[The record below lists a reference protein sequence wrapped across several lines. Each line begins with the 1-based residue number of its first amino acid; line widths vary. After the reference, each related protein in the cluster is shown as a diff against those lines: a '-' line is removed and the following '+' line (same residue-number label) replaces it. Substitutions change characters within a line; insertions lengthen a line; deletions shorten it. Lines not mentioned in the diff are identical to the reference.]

1 MVSRLERA
9 IRREREALIAGDDAA
24 TERLLRAWLAGKRRL
39 EARIARLEALL
50 AEERTPARVMA
61 SARYAELLRQL
72 DAELMDL
79 GALLVA
85 DTVAR
90 QRELAEAAG
99 ESARRLVAAQAPG
112 LAADFAVLP
121 REAVQELVGVL
132 GDGSPVAEAVGRRF
146 GAFAAQAKDEL
157 AAGVIEGIGLRQ
169 VAERLLAMGDGF
181 VARHVL
187 TLARTEPMR
196 AARSASLQTYAANA
210 DVLDGWVWLSA
221 LSPRTCLACLV
232 MHGRRFPL
240 SAEFFPSHPQ
250 CRCSPAPWVKGHDL
264 DIGPTGE
271 QWFRAQPA
279 AAQRKQMGGAAWA
292 AWRKGEVRFSDFLGE
307 RNDPTWGPGV
317 YERSL
322 REVLGERRERRAA

>member
-1 MVSRLERA
+1 MASRLERA

-24 TERLLRAWLAGKRRL
+24 QQRLIRAWLAGRRRL

-79 GALLVA
+79 GALLVSE
-85 DTVAR
+85 TVAR

-99 ESARRLVAAQAPG
+99 ESARRLVEAQAPG
-112 LAADFAVLP
+112 LAADFATLP
-121 REAVQELVGVL
+121 REAVAELVGVL

-146 GAFAAQAKDEL
+146 GSFAQQARDEL
-157 AAGVIEGIGLRQ
+157 AAGLVEGIGPR
-169 VAERLLAMGDGF
+169 ELARRMGALGDGF

-187 TLARTEPMR
+187 TTARTETIR
-196 AARSASLQTYAANA
+196 AHNAASLRTFRENA
-210 DVLDGWVWLSA
+210 DVLDGWRWLA
-221 LSPRTCLACLV
+221 TLSNRTCLACLNQ
-232 MHGRRFPL
+232 HGRFYPL
-240 SAEFFPSHPQ
+240 SVGFFPSHPC
-250 CRCSPAPWVKGHDL
+250 CRCTPIPAVKGHRL

-271 QWFRAQPA
+271 QWFRSQAV
-279 AAQRKQMGGAAWA
+279 AAQRKQMGTTAHA
-292 AWRKGEVRFSDFLGE
+292 AWRNGEIRFSDFLGE

-317 YERSL
+317 YERSQ
-322 REVLGERRERRAA
+322 REIVGDRQERRAA